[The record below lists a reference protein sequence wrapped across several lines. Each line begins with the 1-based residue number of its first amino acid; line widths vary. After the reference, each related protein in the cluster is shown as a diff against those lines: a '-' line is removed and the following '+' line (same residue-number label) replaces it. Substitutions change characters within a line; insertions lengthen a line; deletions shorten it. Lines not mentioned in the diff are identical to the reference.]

1 VPDGDPLNPAAN
13 GELGASGNKMFGS
26 TPPPVRLDPAAA
38 RGFGV
43 RPAQWEFRIDV
54 EQAIDPAGRIS
65 VGLVRRVYTNFTVVD
80 DVNLSPADY
89 DGPYCIAAPIDARLP
104 GGGAYPLCGLF
115 DLRPAKT
122 DVAADTVVAPAA
134 RYGREYAHWTGFQA
148 AAVIRAGRLRIEGGI
163 DAGKSTKDDCDVV
176 ARADNPSPLY
186 CHTETPFVADL
197 KLSGVSV
204 LPWRTRLG
212 ITAQSSP
219 GVGDGSGIAAILQ
232 YRDLPG
238 LGRATSAPGG
248 IASVNLIAPGSRF
261 GDRVNQMNAR
271 FAKAVAVGGCL
282 VDFRLD
288 IYNVFNAGTTI
299 TWNNAY
305 GTAGSSLTWLAPES
319 IMQGRLVELG
329 VRLTR

>member
-1 VPDGDPLNPAAN
+1 LNPRFGVAYDLFGNGKTAVKASANRYILGEGVNRASTINPIQSNNTMIRPWTDSNNDRVVQGDPLNPAAN

-104 GGGAYPLCGLF
+104 GGGA
-115 DLRPAKT
+115 
-122 DVAADTVVAPAA
+122 
-134 RYGREYAHWTGFQA
+134 
-148 AAVIRAGRLRIEGGI
+148 
-163 DAGKSTKDDCDVV
+163 TKDDCDVV